1 MDSLLP
7 ILRIFLALALAF
19 AVVGLAHMLRKVR
32 SFGKRELFAEANG
45 TEIDGIRYA
54 LGAGMMPWAKESA
67 RAHPATY
74 VAGVIYHCGIFAAF
88 LILVLSFLQ
97 VEPTGSRLLVVLMSL
112 GLIAGLGLLIK
123 RMITPSLSAISVPDD
138 LVANLLVNL
147 YVASGIAYL
156 INVSWLP
163 LFYLVSILLLIYIPI
178 GKIRHCALFF
188 VTRLI
193 FGRYF
198 GRRGVYPAAS
208 AKIKA

>member
-7 ILRIFLALALAF
+7 LLRISLALALAF
-19 AVVGLAHMLRKVR
+19 AVVGLALMLRKVR
-32 SFGKRELFAEANG
+32 AYGKRKLFAEAKG
-45 TEIDGIRYA
+45 TEVDGIRYA
-54 LGAGMMPWAKESA
+54 FGAGMMPWAKESA
-67 RAHPATY
+67 RSHLATY
-74 VAGVIYHCGIFAAF
+74 IAGVLYHCGIFAAF
-88 LILVLSFLQ
+88 LILILSLLQ
-97 VEPTGSRLLVVLMSL
+97 VEPNLARLLAVVMSL

-123 RMITPSLSAISVPDD
+123 RMVTPSLSAISVPDD
-138 LVANLLVNL
+138 FIANLLVNL
-147 YVASGIAYL
+147 LLASGIAFL

-163 LFYLVSILLLIYIPI
+163 LFYLISILLLVYIPI

-208 AKIKA
+208 AKVKA